1 MRPPSST
8 LVVDLRN
15 VTKMYGTVTAVDNL
29 SFGVTTGECVSLLG
43 PSGCGKTSTLRLIA
57 GFEDCDAG
65 TIAVGGMAMQGKRP
79 YERNVG
85 LVFQDYVLF
94 PHMTVE
100 DNVAYGLRR
109 RGVAKAER
117 KRRIAAILDLV
128 KLRGY
133 AGRYPRQ
140 LSGGE
145 QQRVAI
151 ARALVT
157 EPEVLLLDEPL
168 SNLDAKLRVEVRTEI
183 KEILRRVG
191 ITTIIVTHDQE
202 EAMSMAD
209 KIVVLNKGRLMQEGA
224 PDQIYNHPTN
234 RFTADFIGRMNWIA
248 GSVVEGNRL
257 DLGGGHVATVNELS
271 AVVGERAEVGI
282 RPERLQLLA
291 GPPDG
296 GTANVLPVVVGGVEN
311 LGSDVHY
318 RVTAAGRI
326 PLVIVEK
333 NSGRHMPSLGDSAYV
348 AFVPEHCIILPGDR
362 DRTLARERSTA

>member
-1 MRPPSST
+1 MLSPST
-8 LVVDLRN
+8 GLVVDLRN
-15 VTKMYGTVTAVDNL
+15 VTKTYGAVVAVDSL
-29 SFGVTTGECVSLLG
+29 SFGVRTGECVSLLG

-57 GFEDCDAG
+57 GFEDWDAG
-65 TIAVGGMAMQGKRP
+65 TIEIGGVPMQGKRP

-100 DNVAYGLRR
+100 DNIAYGLRR
-109 RGVAKAER
+109 RGVAKGER
-117 KRRIAAILDLV
+117 ARRIAAMLDLV

-133 AGRYPRQ
+133 GSRYPRQ

-209 KIVVLNKGRLMQEGA
+209 KIVVLSKGKLMQEGD
-224 PDQIYNHPTN
+224 PDQIYNHPVN
-234 RFTADFIGRMNWIA
+234 RFTADFIGRMNWMV
-248 GSVVEGNRL
+248 GTVVERDRL
-257 DLGGGHVATVNELS
+257 DLGHQQVVTVAQLDADT
-271 AVVGERAEVGI
+271 GRTIEVGV
-282 RPERLQLLA
+282 RPERLQLHVS
-291 GPPDG
+291 PPGDLK
-296 GTANVLPVVVGGVEN
+296 ANVLPVVVRGVEN
-311 LGSDVHY
+311 LGSDIHY
-318 RVTAAGRI
+318 RVATHGE
-326 PLVIVEK
+326 LQLMVVEK
-333 NSGRHMPSLGDSAYV
+333 NAGRAMLALGDSALV
-348 AFVPEHCIILPGDR
+348 AFAPEHCIVLSDDR
-362 DRTLARERSTA
+362 ELMTARERSPA

>member
-1 MRPPSST
+1 MLSPPNR

-15 VTKMYGTVTAVDNL
+15 VTKRYGSVVAVDSL
-29 SFGVTTGECVSLLG
+29 SFGVRSGECVSLLG

-57 GFEDCDAG
+57 GFEDWEAG
-65 TIAVGGMAMQGKRP
+65 IIEIGGMSMQGKRP

-94 PHMTVE
+94 PHMSVE
-100 DNVAYGLRR
+100 DNIAYGLRR

-117 KRRIAAILDLV
+117 VRRITAMLDLV

-133 AGRYPRQ
+133 GSRYPRQ

-209 KIVVLNKGRLMQEGA
+209 KIVVLNKGRLMQEGV
-224 PDQIYNHPTN
+224 PDQIYNHPAN
-234 RFTADFIGRMNWIA
+234 RFTADFIGRMNWMV
-248 GSVVEGNRL
+248 GTVVGRDRL
-257 DLGGGHVATVNELS
+257 DLGHQQVVSVAQLGADT
-271 AVVGERAEVGI
+271 GRTIEVGV
-282 RPERLQLLA
+282 RPERVQLHTE
-291 GPPDG
+291 PPHHG
-296 GTANVLPVVVGGVEN
+296 GANVLPVAVRAMEN
-311 LGSDVHY
+311 LGSDIHY
-318 RVTAAGRI
+318 RVVTHGELQ
-326 PLVIVEK
+326 LVVVEK
-333 NSGRHMPSLGDSAYV
+333 NAGRAMLALGDSAYV
-348 AFVPEHCIILPGDR
+348 VFSPEHCIVLSDDR
-362 DRTLARERSTA
+362 ESRMARERSPA

>member
-1 MRPPSST
+1 MLSPSSA

-15 VTKMYGTVTAVDNL
+15 VTKTYGTVVAVESL
-29 SFGVTTGECVSLLG
+29 SFGVRTGECVSLLG

-57 GFEDCDAG
+57 GFEDWDAG
-65 TIAVGGMAMQGKRP
+65 TIQISGVSMQGKRP

-117 KRRIAAILDLV
+117 SRRIAAMLDLV
-128 KLRGY
+128 KLGAY
-133 AGRYPRQ
+133 GTRYPRQ

-209 KIVVLNKGRLMQEGA
+209 RIVVLNKGKLMQEGA
-224 PDQIYNHPTN
+224 PGQIYNQPAN

-248 GSVVEGNRL
+248 GTVVERDRL
-257 DLGGGHVATVNELS
+257 DLGHQHAMSVKQLGAG
-271 AVVGERAEVGI
+271 VGQRVEVGI
-282 RPERLQLLA
+282 RPERLQLSA
-291 GPPDG
+291 GPPG
-296 GTANVLPVVVGGVEN
+296 GGAANVLPVVVSGVED

-318 RVTAAGRI
+318 RVIAAGEI
-326 PLVIVEK
+326 PLVVAEK
-333 NSGRHMPSLGDSAYV
+333 NSGRPLLALGDTAHV
-348 AFVPEHCIILPGDR
+348 AFEPEHCIVLPNDR
-362 DRTLARERSTA
+362 DQTTTRERSPA